1 MKKRTFFMPT
11 LLLMSSL
18 FLPPAFAQDFSQWE
32 LPDGAVARLGKGHI
46 TAVSYSPDGTRFA
59 AATPIGIWLYDA
71 QTYEETAL
79 LSGHTWELSALAFS
93 PDGGTLASA
102 SWDDPVRL
110 WDVHTGKLRAAL
122 PGYVN
127 YVSSIVFSPDGKTLA
142 IANAYE
148 ILLWDAETGK
158 QRTILEGHTGSVEAI
173 AFTPDSGSLVSA
185 SRDKTL
191 RKWDVRTGQLH
202 ATLEVDIGRTTV
214 FSPDGKRLVSVDR
227 DRQCIQ
233 LWETDTGQLRHTL
246 IARTHFVAFSPDGR
260 TLASGGGWPD
270 YPIQLWDAATGEKFA
285 NFTGHISLVNAL
297 AFSPDGKTL
306 LGGSGDGTLRMWN
319 METGENHTTLQGHA
333 SWISAVAFSP
343 DGRTLANGSSPHAI
357 QLWDVHTRQYRA
369 TLEADA
375 FPIWSV
381 VFSPDGRMLVSG
393 SSEEVL
399 VWSVHTE
406 ELRERYQTWYGAVA
420 FSPDGETL
428 ASGRFDGTIRLWNAR
443 TIQNREAAQSRVV
456 PDTHRISPTSSVFSP
471 NGKTLAGAGRE
482 GYIWLWDAHTTQL
495 QIRLVGHRAHVY
507 TLAFSPDGKTLAS
520 GSSDETIR
528 LWNMGNGSLREILRG
543 HTGGVTSVAFS
554 PDGSTL
560 ASGSNDGTIRLWDAR
575 TGRDGTTF
583 TGHKYEVNTVSFSPD
598 GSMLA
603 SGGGEGTILLWKV
616 PAPSAALLRI
626 TPVTLESPAVG
637 EQLHINIEIVGGQN
651 LVGYQLTVQFDETAL
666 RFISR
671 THNDYL
677 PSEAFVVPPIVKENR
692 VSLVATSLQENR
704 TSESSLQAKIST
716 EAGTLVSLTFEVVA
730 RKASTLNL
738 TEAILSD
745 SEGKRS
751 TVYVKKGWIV
761 EPPWDVNFDGVV
773 NVQDLAI
780 VASRLGNTQ
789 SAADVNDDGIVDI
802 ADLVLVA
809 SGLDIAAGAPSI
821 IAQYQVAL
829 TDPIFSATAIRQ
841 WIRLAEQCDISEK
854 TSPSFQKGLVVLER
868 FLAFLTKRDNVPT
881 ETALFANYPN
891 PFNPETWIPYQLTEA
906 ASVTLIIYTANG
918 RIVRTLEFGHQ
929 PAGIYQDRSRAAYW
943 DGKNELGEPVASG
956 VYFYTL
962 MTGPQASRKVVAT
975 RKMLIRK

>member
-1 MKKRTFFMPT
+1 MKKKTFFMPT

-18 FLPPAFAQDFSQWE
+18 FLLPAFAQDFSQWE
-32 LPDGAVARLGKGHI
+32 LPDGAIARLGKGHI
-46 TAVSYSPDGTRFA
+46 TALSYSPDGTRFA
-59 AATPIGIWLYDA
+59 VASTIGIWLYDA
-71 QTYEETAL
+71 HTYEETAL
-79 LSGHTWELSALAFS
+79 LTGHTWGISALAFS
-93 PDGGTLASA
+93 PDGRILASA
-102 SWDDPVRL
+102 SWDNPIRL

-122 PGYVN
+122 AGYVN
-127 YVSSIVFSPDGKTLA
+127 DMSSIVFSLDGKTLA

-158 QRTILEGHTGSVEAI
+158 QRTILDGHTGSVEAM
-173 AFTPDSGSLVSA
+173 AFTPDGRSLVSA
-185 SRDKTL
+185 SRDETL

-202 ATLEVDIGRTTV
+202 ATFEVDIDRTTM
-214 FSPDGKRLVSVDR
+214 FSPDGKMLVSVDR
-227 DRQCIQ
+227 DRRYIQ

-246 IARTHFVAFSPDGR
+246 ITRANFVAFSPDGR

-270 YPIQLWDAATGEKFA
+270 YPIQLWDVETGD
-285 NFTGHISLVNAL
+285 NHTNLIGHTWHVNAIVF
-297 AFSPDGKTL
+297 APDGKTL
-306 LGGSGDGTLRMWN
+306 ASGSSDGTLRVWN
-319 METGENHTTLQGHA
+319 VETGENQISLQGHT

-343 DGRTLANGSSPHAI
+343 DGGTLANGSSPHAI
-357 QLWDVHTRQYRA
+357 QLWDVHTKQHRA

-375 FPIWSV
+375 FSVWSV

-393 SSEEVL
+393 SVEEVL
-399 VWSVHTE
+399 VWSVYTGE
-406 ELRERYQTWYGAVA
+406 IRERYQTWYSAVA

-428 ASGRFDGTIRLWNAR
+428 ASGRFDGTIRLWNVR
-443 TIQNREAAQSRVV
+443 TIQNREAAQIRAVL
-456 PDTHRISPTSSVFSP
+456 DTQRISLNSLVFSP
-471 NGKTLAGAGRE
+471 DGKTLAGAGRE
-482 GYIWLWDAHTTQL
+482 GSIWLWDAHTTQL
-495 QIRLVGHRAHVY
+495 QIGLVGHRAPVY

-528 LWNMGNGSLREILRG
+528 LWNMGTGSLREILKG
-543 HTGGVTSVAFS
+543 HTGEVISVAFS

-560 ASGSNDGTIRLWDAR
+560 ASGSSDGTIRLWDAR
-575 TGRDGTTF
+575 TEQHLITF
-583 TGHKYEVNTVSFSPD
+583 RGHSYGVNSISFSPD

-603 SGGGEGTILLWKV
+603 SGGEEGTILLWKV
-616 PAPSAALLRI
+616 SAPSAALLRI
-626 TPVTLESPAVG
+626 TPVTLESPAAG
-637 EQLHINIEIVGGQN
+637 EQLHLNIEIVGGQN
-651 LVGYQLTVQFDETAL
+651 IVGYQLTVQFDETAL
-666 RFISR
+666 RFISS

-692 VSLVATSLQENR
+692 VSLVATSLQEN
-704 TSESSLQAKIST
+704 SNPESSLQAKIST
-716 EAGTLVSLTFEVVA
+716 EARTLVSLTFEVVT

-745 SEGKRS
+745 SKGKRS

-761 EPPWDVNFDGVV
+761 EPPWDVNFDGMV

-789 SAADVNDDGIVDI
+789 SAADINGDGIVDI

-821 IAQYQVAL
+821 IAQYQVVL
-829 TDPIFSATAIRQ
+829 TDPIFSAAAIRQ

-854 TSPSFQKGLVVLER
+854 TSPSFQKGLVVLEK

-891 PFNPETWIPYQLTEA
+891 PFNPETWIPYQLAEA
-906 ASVTLIIYTANG
+906 ASVTLSIYTANG
-918 RIVRTLEFGHQ
+918 SIVRTLELGHQ

-962 MTGPQASRKVVAT
+962 MTGPQAYKKVVAT